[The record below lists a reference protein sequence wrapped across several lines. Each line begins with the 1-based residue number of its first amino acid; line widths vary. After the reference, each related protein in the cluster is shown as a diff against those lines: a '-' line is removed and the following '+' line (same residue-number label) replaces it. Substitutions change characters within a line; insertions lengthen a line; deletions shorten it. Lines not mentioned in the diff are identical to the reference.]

1 MAEAAATPDIGALKT
16 KMKATWVSG
25 DFGKIAEVING
36 SGVDLVNRMELN
48 PGETVL
54 DVACGTGNT
63 AIPAAKKGAIVTG
76 IDLAPNLLEQARER
90 AATEGVEVTFEE
102 GDVEALPYVD
112 NSFDTVITMFG
123 AMFAP
128 RPDITTAEL
137 IRVCKP
143 GGRIVM
149 ANWTPSGFIGQMF
162 KTTGKHVT
170 PPNIP
175 SPILWGDEETVKA
188 RFAEG
193 TNEVKT
199 VRVPTPFVVPF
210 PPDEMVEYFR
220 EFYGPTKGA
229 FNALDD
235 DGKAALKK
243 DLTDLWAANNRAT
256 DGTTDVESEYLEV
269 TAIKA

>member
-1 MAEAAATPDIGALKT
+1 MAETAATPDIGALKT

-25 DFGKIAEVING
+25 DFGKIAEVIEG
-36 SGVDLVNRMELN
+36 SGTDLIERLN
-48 PGETVL
+48 LKAGETIL

-63 AIPAAKKGAIVTG
+63 AVPAAKKGAKVTG
-76 IDLAPNLLEQARER
+76 IDLAPNLVEQARAR
-90 AATEGVEVTFEE
+90 AAAEGVDATFEE
-102 GDVEALPYVD
+102 GDAEALPYPD

-128 RPDITTAEL
+128 RPEIVAAEL
-137 IRVCKP
+137 VRVCKP

-170 PPNIP
+170 PPSIP
-175 SPILWGDEETVKA
+175 SPILWGDEETVKT
-188 RFAEG
+188 RFANG
-193 TNEVKT
+193 TSEVKS
-199 VRVPTPFVVPF
+199 VRVPTPFVMPF
-210 PPDEMVEYFR
+210 SPAEVVDFFR
-220 EFYGPTKGA
+220 DFYGPTKGA

-235 DGKAALKK
+235 NGKAALKK
-243 DLTDLWAANNRAT
+243 DLTDLWASQNRAT